1 MQGQIREP
9 EEQVGGATPGRVR
22 DAFERTP
29 RERPRS
35 VHDLRILVLGLG
47 DPSQGNEGIGGRLAR
62 SLFASFEGV
71 EVRPASDFPGFAEIL
86 HDYDLIIIM
95 KSLAYCG
102 RIGHVASGSPYALAD
117 GWGLHPTRTEDLANA
132 IAYARLM
139 GHTLPRIEVVNV
151 CVGADEWPEKGLSPQ
166 VACLYRGIVGRVRAL
181 VREMINDAEAAR
193 EPPPSSSGVQRLPEE
208 R

>member
-1 MQGQIREP
+1 M
-9 EEQVGGATPGRVR
+9 APGLRV
-22 DAFERTP
+22 
-29 RERPRS
+29 
-35 VHDLRILVLGLG
+35 LVLGLG
-47 DPSQGNEGIGGRLAR
+47 DPTQGNEGIGGRLVR
-62 SLFASFEGV
+62 SLFASFDGV
-71 EVRPASDFPGFAEIL
+71 EVRPASDFPGFSEIL
-86 HDYDLIIIM
+86 HDYDLIIIL

-102 RIGHVASGSPYALAD
+102 RIGHVASGSPYGLAD

-151 CVGADEWPEKGLSPQ
+151 CVGAEEWPEKGLSPP

-181 VREMINDAEAAR
+181 VKEIIREAEEAR
-193 EPPPSSSGVQRLPEE
+193 ERPPGLSSSQGLPQE